1 LDSGYAN
8 AEVGDRLCSSLGIF
22 KTMGKIVVPFACLA
36 LVAMSGCA
44 SPKLNLPSGA
54 EAYARIPAPS
64 AGAPVRPYTIGPLDK
79 LGITV
84 FGEKELSTDQAQV
97 DATGNL
103 SLPLVGSLDVVGKTP
118 KALEAEIRQRLV
130 KYIVNPKVSVLVL
143 TSVSQRVVVQGDV
156 NEAGVYQIQGRST
169 LMEVLALAKGASGVA
184 DVRRVAVFRT
194 VNDVRMGAMFDLEAI
209 QNLEAKDPEILSG
222 DIVLVGHSARKGA
235 WRDFLATTP
244 ALGTFA
250 VLATQF

>member
-1 LDSGYAN
+1 MILRYLTPKSTIDCVAYWEFS
-8 AEVGDRLCSSLGIF
+8 

-36 LVAMSGCA
+36 LVTMSGCA

-64 AGAPVRPYTIGPLDK
+64 AATPVRQYTIGPLDK

-84 FGEKELSTDQAQV
+84 FGEKDLSSDQAQV

-103 SLPLVGSLDVVGKTP
+103 SLPLVGNLNVVGKTSR
-118 KALEAEIRQRLV
+118 ALEAEIRERLV

-169 LMEVLALAKGASGVA
+169 LLEVLALAKGASPVA

-194 VNDVRMGAMFDLEAI
+194 VDETRMGAMFDLVAI

-222 DIVLVGHSARKGA
+222 DIVVVGHSARRGA
-235 WRDFLATTP
+235 WRDFLATAP
-244 ALGTFA
+244 ALGTFG